1 MEFLTYNNTY
11 LFVIAALL
19 SGGMLAYQY
28 TRASKGISPSQTV
41 QMTNSKKAIII
52 DIRPSEQY
60 QAGTIAN
67 AMNIPFEQLKSRA
80 ATLPKDKVIIVIDQD
95 GRRAPAAANQIKK
108 EGAQEVHYLNG
119 GTMSW
124 LKESLPLKNPSRSK
138 KSK

>member
-1 MEFLTYNNTY
+1 MDFLIYNNTY

-28 TRASKGISPSQTV
+28 SRNSKGISPAKVV
-41 QMTNSKKAIII
+41 QMTNSKTAVII

-80 ATLPKDKVIIVIDQD
+80 ATLPKGKAVVVVDQD
-95 GRRAPAAANQIKK
+95 GRRASSAAAQLKK
-108 EGAQEVHYLNG
+108 EGVEEVHYLNG
-119 GTMSW
+119 GAVAW

>member
-1 MEFLTYNNTY
+1 MDFLIYNNTY

-28 TRASKGISPSQTV
+28 SRNSKGISPAKVV
-41 QMTNSKKAIII
+41 QMTNSKTAVII

-80 ATLPKDKVIIVIDQD
+80 ATLPKGKAVVVVDQD
-95 GRRAPAAANQIKK
+95 DRRASSAAAQLKK
-108 EGAQEVHYLNG
+108 EGVEEVHYLNG
-119 GTMSW
+119 GAVAW